1 VRTFNGGYMGILIE
15 VTTYDDTSGEV
26 LSKRIITNIGSY
38 GYEIESAFSD
48 LGEEIA
54 RHVDPNFYAE

>member
-1 VRTFNGGYMGILIE
+1 MGILIE